1 MSCYRPLISKLWKQ
15 EQPQLRPDIRGHQS
29 REYVMNNDST
39 CHADTSLR
47 EKRFMTQEYSPHS
60 VQHGAPANQ
69 GSVPPRG
76 VLSLGLP
83 LGISSLKL
91 GSRRHRRK
99 QKKKGETA
107 LDLRDTS
114 GHVSDGEVISGAR
127 TLHSYLSSSR
137 QTINDEDDLI
147 GQRPKQTNIYHKPA
161 VTKSLSPAERKSSPG
176 RKSQIASARYDD
188 LYAGLRPRSVSVDA
202 ELLLHSAM
210 TLDTRAT
217 CHKAQVQE
225 SDSELK
231 FAGLTSPARFMM
243 SRDKSSSG
251 NSSGSDVTA
260 DTESDTW
267 HHANLSPARHVS
279 RGRARVNAV
288 TSQAPPP
295 RHLLPSKL
303 RPSPRVK
310 CHPYISLPQALTN
323 RGNKLTTHKSEHT
336 LLWTTL
342 FIKPGPDFHCVHL
355 ILTLEVLVSPRHHW
369 SLLRAVCQTL
379 VTRVTHCALIS
390 GPASQTDLMEN
401 HSETKKTPVTSYI
414 CT

>member
-15 EQPQLRPDIRGHQS
+15 EQPQLRPEIRGYPR
-29 REYVMNNDST
+29 REYIMNNDSTST

-47 EKRFMTQEYSPHS
+47 ERRFMTQEYSPHS
-60 VQHGAPANQ
+60 VQRGAPVDRVSA
-69 GSVPPRG
+69 PPRG

-107 LDLRDTS
+107 LDVRDTS

-127 TLHSYLSSSR
+127 TLHSYRDLGSSR

-147 GQRPKQTNIYHKPA
+147 GQRPKQTNIHHQPA

-176 RKSQIASARYDD
+176 RKSQIGSARYDD
-188 LYAGLRPRSVSVDA
+188 LCAGLRPRSVSVDA
-202 ELLLHSAM
+202 ELLLHSAV
-210 TLDTRAT
+210 TFETRAT

-225 SDSELK
+225 SDPELK
-231 FAGLTSPARFMM
+231 FAGLTSPSRFMM
-243 SRDKSSSG
+243 ARDKSSSG

-267 HHANLSPARHVS
+267 HHAALSPARHVL

-288 TSQAPPP
+288 TSQKPPP

-310 CHPYISLPQALTN
+310 CHPHISLPQALTN
-323 RGNKLTTHKSEHT
+323 RGNKLTTYNSE
-336 LLWTTL
+336 
-342 FIKPGPDFHCVHL
+342 
-355 ILTLEVLVSPRHHW
+355 ILYSDRPYLSNPVPIFTVSI
-369 SLLRAVCQTL
+369 SLYLSRF
-379 VTRVTHCALIS
+379 
-390 GPASQTDLMEN
+390 
-401 HSETKKTPVTSYI
+401 
-414 CT
+414 